1 MTRGSLYL
9 LLSNAISELSTTTL
23 FTCRPALTRKRV
35 FIISEIKR
43 KAKESLGSEKSGK
56 ANAFKFRFPPVN
68 ASECV
73 LSLMRFVAA
82 GCRHD
87 AAAAKFNFNSNG
99 IHSVFVSLGSMESR
113 QETVSSG
120 RGKLTTKDADW
131 RTSETREIREESKAA
146 KAQQR
151 GLLVWC
157 TDVNWKSIKFHWY
170 PFFSDF

>member
-1 MTRGSLYL
+1 MLPTKKVFFTYRNTFFQMTRGSLYL

-23 FTCRPALTRKRV
+23 FTCRPAFTRKRV

-56 ANAFKFRFPPVN
+56 ANVFKFRFPPVN

-87 AAAAKFNFNSNG
+87 AAAAKLILTRTAFAPFS
-99 IHSVFVSLGSMESR
+99 SL
-113 QETVSSG
+113 
-120 RGKLTTKDADW
+120 
-131 RTSETREIREESKAA
+131 SETWKA
-146 KAQQR
+146 
-151 GLLVWC
+151 G
-157 TDVNWKSIKFHWY
+157 
-170 PFFSDF
+170 